1 MRGTVHQLVTQVVL
15 NPSGVLIVVV
25 QRAFLL
31 RQQGVVHLAFGG
43 HYDQFELLISAVV
56 AVLAGIVTKN
66 VVVEVLSA
74 PKSMTAIARL
84 ALLAL

>member
-1 MRGTVHQLVTQVVL
+1 MHQLAIKPVFSPRRGL
-15 NPSGVLIVVV
+15 NVVV
-25 QRAFLL
+25 QRTFLL
-31 RQQGVVHLAFGG
+31 NQQGVIHVAFGSRN
-43 HYDQFELLISAVV
+43 DQFELLISAVV
-56 AVLAGIVTKN
+56 EVLAGIVTKN

>member
-1 MRGTVHQLVTQVVL
+1 MCRAVDKLAVQPILSPSCELVFIVHGALLLYQ
-15 NPSGVLIVVV
+15 
-25 QRAFLL
+25 QRIIHFT
-31 RQQGVVHLAFGG
+31 FGG
-43 HYDQFELLISAVV
+43 CNNQFELLMSAVV

>member
-1 MRGTVHQLVTQVVL
+1 MGRAVDKLAVQPVL
-15 NPSGVLIVVV
+15 SPSGELVFIVYRTLLLHK
-25 QRAFLL
+25 QR
-31 RQQGVVHLAFGG
+31 VVHVTFGG
-43 HYDQFELLISAVV
+43 RNNQFELLMSAVV

>member
-1 MRGTVHQLVTQVVL
+1 MGRAMYQLTVQPVLSPSCVLVF
-15 NPSGVLIVVV
+15 IVHG
-25 QRAFLL
+25 AFLL
-31 RQQGVVHLAFGG
+31 YQQRIVHIAFGG
-43 HYDQFELLISAVV
+43 SNNQFELLMSAVV
-56 AVLAGIVTKN
+56 EVLAGIVTKN